1 MITQW
6 YSHLKDEEEIRRFKQ
21 SVSNSKVALDRLKD
35 LIEDREKAINSIE
48 TGVEIYTKAG
58 WDALLAHYN
67 GEKASL
73 KYVKRLIDLDQ
84 QRETL

>member
-1 MITQW
+1 MITVW
-6 YSHLKDEEEIRRFKQ
+6 HSHLKDPGEIERFKQ
-21 SVSNSKVALDRLKD
+21 VINNSKTAFDRLKD

-48 TGVEIYTKAG
+48 TGVDIYTKAG

-84 QRETL
+84 QRETS

>member
-6 YSHLKDEEEIRRFKQ
+6 YSHLKDEDEIKRFKLTI
-21 SVSNSKVALDRLKD
+21 SNSKTAFDRLKD

-84 QRETL
+84 QRETQ